1 VTVEQNQFSRT
12 TANASAGRNPE
23 GQRVGHTSSPGS
35 DTEALPRCIEVA
47 LLTGGGDKP
56 YAMGLGAALAAKD
69 IRLDFIGSDDVNGDE
84 LRDPSHVNFLN
95 LRGDQRTDVSSI
107 EKALRILRYYV
118 RLIKYAA
125 TARPRIFHLLWNNK
139 FEVFDRTVL
148 MLYYRLL
155 GKRIVFTA
163 HNVNA
168 GKRDS
173 NDSVINRL
181 SLRVQYWLSH
191 HIFVHTEM
199 MKKELLDD
207 FGVKPGKASVIPFGI
222 NETLPSTDLTPAQA
236 KAQLP
241 VQSSEKTMIFFGN
254 IAPYKGLHYLIE
266 ALAQLPKDDSGY
278 RLIVAGRP
286 KGCEDYWAQIQ
297 MTIDRCNV
305 RDRIIQRIEYI
316 PDEKVEVYLKAAD
329 VLLLPYTHIF
339 QSGVL
344 FLAYGFGLPV
354 IVSDVGSMREDVVEG
369 RTGFVCRPK
378 DPVDLARQ
386 IQNFFSSDL
395 YRNLQERRADIK
407 TYASERYSW
416 TKVGDIA
423 RGVYTSLLP
432 RVTDGHPG

>member
-1 VTVEQNQFSRT
+1 
-12 TANASAGRNPE
+12 
-23 GQRVGHTSSPGS
+23 
-35 DTEALPRCIEVA
+35 

-56 YAMGLGAALAAKD
+56 YAMGLGAALAAQD

-95 LRGDQRTDVSSI
+95 LRGDQRTDVSSL

-139 FEVFDRTVL
+139 FEIFDRTVL

-173 NDSVINRL
+173 NDSFINRL
-181 SLRVQYWLSH
+181 SLWVQYRLSH

-207 FGVKPGKASVIPFGI
+207 FGVPPGKAGVIPFGI
-222 NETLPSTDLTPAQA
+222 NETLPSTDLTPAEA

-266 ALAQLPKDDSGY
+266 ALAQLPKDDPAY

-286 KGCEDYWAQIQ
+286 KECEDYWAQIQ

-416 TKVGDIA
+416 TKVGDIT